1 MPSSSKVERA
11 LRRAESALLT
21 GLLLAMI
28 GVAVYQVAA
37 RNLFGYGL
45 PWGDGM
51 VRVALLW
58 VTMIGAMAAAG
69 SDEHIRIDVVT
80 RFVGGRAA
88 RRLARLTS
96 LFTAALCFAL
106 AWFSVTLIAWDYR
119 DATPGF
125 GAVPAWV
132 CELVIPIGAGVMG
145 LRYLVR
151 AAAPKAPS
159 PGRPPSKAPRPD
171 AASGEGGRRTGGP
184 AP

>member
-11 LRRAESALLT
+11 LRRAESALLA

-69 SDEHIRIDVVT
+69 SDEHIRVDVVT

-96 LFTAALCFAL
+96 LFTATLCFAL

-145 LRYLVR
+145 LRYLMR
-151 AAAPKAPS
+151 AVTPKAPS
-159 PGRPPSKAPRPD
+159 PARARSQAPRPD